1 MKTSRDY
8 YEVLGVTRSANAEDI
23 KKAYRQLALK
33 YHPDRNPGDKKAE
46 EMFKEAAEAYA
57 VLSDRQKRML
67 EFIQR
72 FTADSGYPPSIRE
85 IGDAADISSTS
96 VVNYNLNRLVEEGFL
111 SRDQNVSRGLRL
123 TDKLGRAAERL
134 TNIVRVP
141 LVGRIFAGEPVLLPG
156 TDSPVFGAD
165 EAIEITR
172 GLLPSDNGL
181 FALQVKG
188 DSMID
193 AMVSDG
199 DIVVIAGG
207 RTGTLGELAI
217 AYDEGRL
224 IGVLTGTG
232 GITGIVEEI
241 LRVSG
246 KETGACVIYDDDP
259 VKLVDRL
266 IHYYHTQHFRKPSCF
281 CDARAEG

>member
-1 MKTSRDY
+1 MTK
-8 YEVLGVTRSANAEDI
+8 G
-23 KKAYRQLALK
+23 K
-33 YHPDRNPGDKKAE
+33 
-46 EMFKEAAEAYA
+46 
-57 VLSDRQKRML
+57 LSDRQKRML

-72 FTADSGYPPSIRE
+72 FTADNGYPPSIRE

-141 LVGRIFAGEPVLLPG
+141 LVGRIFASEPVLLPG

-199 DIVVIAGG
+199 DIVVM
-207 RTGTLGELAI
+207 
-217 AYDEGRL
+217 
-224 IGVLTGTG
+224 
-232 GITGIVEEI
+232 
-241 LRVSG
+241 
-246 KETGACVIYDDDP
+246 
-259 VKLVDRL
+259 
-266 IHYYHTQHFRKPSCF
+266 
-281 CDARAEG
+281 ARADDWRNGDMVAVWLRDREETTLKHIYREGSRVRLQPANPTMQPIYIDNPESLEVQGKVMLVVRQLN

>member
-1 MKTSRDY
+1 MTK
-8 YEVLGVTRSANAEDI
+8 G
-23 KKAYRQLALK
+23 K
-33 YHPDRNPGDKKAE
+33 
-46 EMFKEAAEAYA
+46 
-57 VLSDRQKRML
+57 LSDRQKRML

-141 LVGRIFAGEPVLLPG
+141 LVGRIFASEPVLLPG

-199 DIVVIAGG
+199 DIVVMTRADDWRNGDMVAVWL
-207 RTGTLGELAI
+207 RDREETTLKHI
-217 AYDEGRL
+217 YREGSRVRL
-224 IGVLTGTG
+224 QPANPTMQPIYIDNPESLEVQ
-232 GITGIVEEI
+232 
-241 LRVSG
+241 G
-246 KETGACVIYDDDP
+246 KVM
-259 VKLVDRL
+259 LVVRQL
-266 IHYYHTQHFRKPSCF
+266 N
-281 CDARAEG
+281 

>member
-1 MKTSRDY
+1 MTK
-8 YEVLGVTRSANAEDI
+8 G
-23 KKAYRQLALK
+23 K
-33 YHPDRNPGDKKAE
+33 
-46 EMFKEAAEAYA
+46 
-57 VLSDRQKRML
+57 LSDRQKRML

-141 LVGRIFAGEPVLLPG
+141 LVGRIFASEPVLLPG

-172 GLLPSDNGL
+172 GLLPSDDGL

-199 DIVVIAGG
+199 DIVVMTRADEWRNGDMVAVWL
-207 RTGTLGELAI
+207 RDREETTLKHI
-217 AYDEGRL
+217 YREGSRVRL
-224 IGVLTGTG
+224 QPANPTMQPIYIDNPESLEVQ
-232 GITGIVEEI
+232 
-241 LRVSG
+241 G
-246 KETGACVIYDDDP
+246 KVM
-259 VKLVDRL
+259 LVVRQL
-266 IHYYHTQHFRKPSCF
+266 N
-281 CDARAEG
+281 